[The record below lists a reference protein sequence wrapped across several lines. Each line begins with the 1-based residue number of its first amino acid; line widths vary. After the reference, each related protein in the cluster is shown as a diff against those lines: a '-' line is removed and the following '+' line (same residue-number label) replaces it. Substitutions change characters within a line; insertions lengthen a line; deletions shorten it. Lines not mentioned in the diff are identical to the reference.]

1 MERVLLVKR
10 VARKSTFSARLG
22 FVRSSDFEAT
32 KSSTC
37 SSARKSKSK
46 RSEQAPSKSSA
57 SLATAQKHPNQ
68 RLLNL
73 VVLTSLQKKTC
84 KRDDESATESKIRVH
99 LKKWCW
105 YDRGV
110 KIHQANKFRKGAFAK

>member
-1 MERVLLVKR
+1 MERVLLGKR

-57 SLATAQKHPNQ
+57 SLATAQKTPKRNDESMKSEKAAASKSRSIDISTKKRLANVMMNQ
-68 RLLNL
+68 QRNPRLLLLN
-73 VVLTSLQKKTC
+73 Q
-84 KRDDESATESKIRVH
+84 
-99 LKKWCW
+99 
-105 YDRGV
+105 
-110 KIHQANKFRKGAFAK
+110 